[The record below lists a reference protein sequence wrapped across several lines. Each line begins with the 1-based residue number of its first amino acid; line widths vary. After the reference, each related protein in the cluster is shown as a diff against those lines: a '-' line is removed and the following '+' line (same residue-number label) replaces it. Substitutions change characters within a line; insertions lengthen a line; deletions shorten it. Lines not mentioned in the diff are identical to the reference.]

1 MKIRLGQGILQA
13 LIKIIGQEHPI
24 PYEIVKCRKSRG
36 YGGGIDFRSINC
48 ESQIKYVKVSLKNHF
63 KALSQQKKSFKR
75 TLPEFH
81 EF

>member
-1 MKIRLGQGILQA
+1 MGMKIRLGQGILQA

-63 KALSQQKKSFKR
+63 KALSQQKKKF
-75 TLPEFH
+75 
-81 EF
+81 